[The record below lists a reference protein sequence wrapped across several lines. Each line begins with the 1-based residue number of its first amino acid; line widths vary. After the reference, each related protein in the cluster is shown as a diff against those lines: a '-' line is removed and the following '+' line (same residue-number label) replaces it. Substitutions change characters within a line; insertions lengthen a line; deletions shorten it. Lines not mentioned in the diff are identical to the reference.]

1 MNLQKYIE
9 FYFKNLFP
17 FYPEKYMNDITV
29 SFKKIKPVLI
39 EDIRYYPH
47 YISFD
52 GTDDELIKIIML
64 NASAEAVVLYRI
76 ENTLFHSSED
86 HPLLA
91 YLANMMKIKSNAE
104 IYYSTDIGPGFRIVH
119 SCGTVLGPRNKI
131 GSNFSIYQNV
141 TIGQK
146 RGAIDFVTIG
156 DKVQLSAGC
165 KVIGKLNIGSNT
177 VIGANA
183 VLLNDA
189 EPNSVY
195 VGAPAK
201 KVIPKK

>member
-1 MNLQKYIE
+1 MNIQKYIE
-9 FYFKNLFP
+9 FNFKNLFP
-17 FYPEKYMNDITV
+17 FYPEKYMNDISD
-29 SFKKIKPVLI
+29 SFRKVKPVLT

-47 YISFD
+47 YASFD
-52 GTDDELIKIIML
+52 GSDEELVNIIML

-76 ENTLFHSSED
+76 ENTLYHSAED
-86 HPLLA
+86 HPLLGF
-91 YLANMMKIKSNAE
+91 LANMMKIKSSAE

-131 GSNFSIYQNV
+131 GSYFSIYQNV

-146 RGAIDFVTIG
+146 RGAVDSVVIG
-156 DKVQLSAGC
+156 DNVQLSAGC
-165 KVIGKLNIGSNT
+165 KVIGKLKIGSNT

-183 VLLNDA
+183 VLLSDA
-189 EPNSVY
+189 EPDSVY

-201 KVIPKK
+201 KVVK